1 MKPLEAAS
9 IADLASGACRTAQE
23 PRRGLEPI
31 PLAPGS
37 RGPQRRLPELW
48 RDAKASHP
56 RHGAEHIGKEANRW
70 EEQLHLGLDL
80 EAQTAYGLSPGGRE
94 RALEA
99 ARRTGNTYGH
109 RQLAAAAGISL
120 SELSAVLL
128 GKRSPS
134 SCTFAKLCVAASCL
148 LRGESEEAEQC
159 RNVLEEVGR
168 LCKLQGLRR
177 LARRAEID
185 SANLNRV
192 VKGRTKPSQ
201 LMLVKLHVLLAE

>member
-1 MKPLEAAS
+1 MPAELLKSHEEALNQYCLRPEAEVHNG
-9 IADLASGACRTAQE
+9 DYLNSGATLRRHILATA
-23 PRRGLEPI
+23 
-31 PLAPGS
+31 
-37 RGPQRRLPELW
+37 
-48 RDAKASHP
+48 
-56 RHGAEHIGKEANRW
+56 AEHIGKEANRW

-128 GKRSPS
+128 GKRSPG

-148 LRGESEEAEQC
+148 LRGESEEAGQC

-201 LMLVKLHVLLAE
+201 LMLVKLHILLAEEF